1 MLNNIIILII
11 DFNSCKLYGSC
22 DRDRAGVA
30 ASQALVDPFIP
41 PLISQNIE
49 SIYILIA
56 IYTLHITGSVQY

>member
-56 IYTLHITGSVQY
+56 IYILQDQSNIR